1 MNFNKFLRSLF
12 GDKSSRDM
20 KLIQPL
26 VEKVKAVYPEI
37 QALSNDELRAKTK
50 EIQKYVQ
57 DSANEQKEKIAQLK
71 ATIEDTPL
79 DEREAIFNQID
90 KLDKEALDIYEKA
103 LNDVMPVAFSI
114 VKETARRFA
123 ENEETIVTATDFDRE
138 LAGDP
143 AKDFITIDGDKA
155 IYHNHWTAGGND
167 LKWEMVHYDVQL
179 FGGEVLHQ
187 GKIAEMATGEGKTL
201 VATLP
206 VFLNAL
212 TGNGVHVV
220 TVNDYLAKRDSE
232 WMGPLYMFNG
242 LSVDCIDK
250 HRPNS
255 PERRKA
261 YQADI
266 TFGTNNE
273 FGFDYLRDNMAISP
287 ADLVQRRHNYAIVD
301 EVDSVLI
308 DDARTP
314 LIISGPV
321 PKGDDQMFEEYQPLV
336 ERLVGVQRQL
346 ATQYLADAKQ
356 KISEGQKLIDA
367 GNKKDGEKMQE
378 EGFLSLYRSHKSLP
392 KNKPLIKYLSEEGIK
407 AGMLK
412 TEEYYMANN
421 NREMPKAVEPL
432 YFVVDEKLNSCD
444 MTDKG
449 TEWMAR
455 QVNDKELFVLPDITA
470 QLSALENETDLTEE
484 ERLNKKDELL
494 NHYAVQSERV
504 HTIQQLLKAYCMF
517 NKDDEYVVIDGEV
530 KIVDEQTGRIM
541 EGRRWSDGLHQ
552 AVEAKEHVKV
562 EAATQ
567 TFATITLQNY
577 FRMYH
582 KLAGMTGTA
591 STEAGEF
598 WDIYKLDV
606 VEIPTNRPVIRND
619 QDDRVYKTQREKYN
633 AVIDEIINMRVSGR
647 PTLVGT
653 TSVEISELLS
663 KMLNMRKIPH
673 QVLNAKLHQKEADIV
688 ALAGQSTQGS
698 AWVAADGRAFC
709 DKPSALRYNE
719 ELAESDKKYAD
730 IDPSHVDEEQRLLG
744 AVTIATNMA
753 GRGTDIKLSPE
764 VKQAGGLAIIGTE
777 RHESRRVDRQLR
789 GRAGRQGD
797 PGSSVFYVS
806 LEDKLMRL
814 FASERIA
821 SVMDR
826 LGFKDGERIESPMI
840 SRSIERAQKK
850 VEENNFGIRKRLLE
864 YDDVMNKQRT
874 VIYSKRHHALI
885 GERIG
890 MDIANTL
897 WDRVVNIIENNDY
910 EGCREQFLKVFAM
923 ECPFTEKELI
933 ENKREELQ
941 ERAFNEAMASFTRK
955 TDRIQSVAWPIIKR
969 VYEEQGQ
976 IYERIMVPVTDGKRV
991 YNIACNLKE
1000 AYDTECKSV
1009 VKDFEK
1015 SIWLH
1020 IIDDSWKEN
1029 LRELDELKHSVQ
1041 NASYEQK
1048 DPLLIFKLESVKIWD
1063 NMINGMNNRI
1073 VSILMRGA
1081 IPEMAPEQEVREA
1094 APEQRSQR
1102 YTEQKDDLVDQNQQ
1116 AAARHDTRENAQR
1129 VNRTPIV
1136 KDKLPGRNDPCPC
1149 GSGKKFKNCHGR
1161 GIV

>member
-1 MNFNKFLRSLF
+1 MNLTKILTSLF
-12 GDKSSRDM
+12 GNKSTRDM

-26 VEKVKAVYPEI
+26 VEKVKAAYPEI
-37 QALSNDELRAKTK
+37 QKLDNDQLRQRTKDIQRHVQESAKTQK
-50 EIQKYVQ
+50 DEI
-57 DSANEQKEKIAQLK
+57 ERLK
-71 ATIEDTPL
+71 ATIEDTPI
-79 DEREAIFNQID
+79 DERSEIFNQID
-90 KLDKEALDIYEKA
+90 KLEKEALEIYEDA
-103 LNDVMPVAFSI
+103 LNEVMPEVFSI

-123 ENEETIVTATDFDRE
+123 ENEETVVTATDFDRE
-138 LAGDP
+138 LAADP
-143 AKDFITIDGDKA
+143 KKDFITIDGDKA

-179 FGGEVLHQ
+179 FGGVVLHQ

-232 WMGPLYMFNG
+232 WMGPLYMFHG

-250 HRPNS
+250 HQPNS
-255 PERRKA
+255 EIRRKA
-261 YQADI
+261 YQCDI

-287 ADLVQRRHNYAIVD
+287 QDLVQRAHNYAIVD

-336 ERLVGVQRQL
+336 EKLVGVQRQL
-346 ATQYLADAKQ
+346 ATQYLAEAKQ
-356 KISEGQKLIDA
+356 KIAEGREKNDKKL
-367 GNKKDGEKMQE
+367 EE
-378 EGFLSLYRSHKSLP
+378 EGFLALFRSHKSLP
-392 KNKPLIKYLSEEGIK
+392 KNKPLIKFLSEEGIK
-407 AGMLK
+407 SGMQN
-412 TEEYYMANN
+412 TENMYMENN
-421 NREMPKAVEPL
+421 NRRMPEAVEPL

-444 MTDKG
+444 LTDKG
-449 TEWMAR
+449 TAWLAK
-455 QVNDKELFVLPDITA
+455 QVNDAELFVLPDITS
-470 QLSALENETDLTEE
+470 QLSALEADTSISDE
-484 ERLNKKDELL
+484 ERLNKKDEML

-504 HTIQQLLKAYCMF
+504 HTLQQLLKAYTMF

-606 VEIPTNRPVIRND
+606 VEIPTNKPVIRD
-619 QDDRVYKTQREKYN
+619 DMDDRVYKTAREKYR
-633 AVIDEIINMRVSGR
+633 AVIEEVVRLRKAGR
-647 PTLVGT
+647 PTLIGT

-663 KMLNMRKIPH
+663 RMLDMYVNPETGKREGIPH

-688 ALAGQSTQGS
+688 ALAGQSTNG
-698 AWVAADGRAFC
+698 
-709 DKPSALRYNE
+709 
-719 ELAESDKKYAD
+719 
-730 IDPSHVDEEQRLLG
+730 LG

-764 VKQAGGLAIIGTE
+764 VKAAGGLAIIGTE

-797 PGSSVFYVS
+797 PGSSLFFVS

-814 FASERIA
+814 FGSERIA
-821 SVMDR
+821 NVMDR
-826 LGFKDGERIESPMI
+826 LGFKEGEMIESPMI
-840 SRSIERAQKK
+840 SKQIERAQKK

-874 VIYSKRHHALI
+874 VIYEKRRHALM

-890 MDIANTL
+890 MDISNMM
-897 WDRVVNIIENNDY
+897 WDRVVNIIENNDF
-910 EGCREQFLKVFAM
+910 EGCKEEFLHIFAMEVPFTNEQFLNDQREQLEEDAFQKVM
-923 ECPFTEKELI
+923 ET
-933 ENKREELQ
+933 
-941 ERAFNEAMASFTRK
+941 FNRK
-955 TDRIQSVAWPIIKR
+955 TEHIREVAKPIITQ
-969 VYEEQGQ
+969 VYETQGQ
-976 IYERIMVPVTDGKRV
+976 MYERIMVPLTDGRKM
-991 YNIACNLKE
+991 YNIPCNLKE
-1000 AYDTECKSV
+1000 AYDTESKSI
-1009 VKDFEK
+1009 VKEFEK
-1015 SIWLH
+1015 QMLLH
-1020 IIDDSWKEN
+1020 IIDESWKEN
-1029 LRELDELKHSVQ
+1029 LRALDELRHSVQ

-1048 DPLLIFKLESVKIWD
+1048 DPLLIFKLESAKVWD
-1063 NMINGMNNRI
+1063 TMINEMNNRI

-1081 IPEMAPEQEVREA
+1081 IPEMQNVQEA
-1094 APEQRSQR
+1094 APEQRTQR
-1102 YTEQKDDLVDQNQQ
+1102 NQYTESKQNLSEEQMHDPNQ
-1116 AAARHDTRENAQR
+1116 AAAAAHDTRAQQP
-1129 VNRTPIV
+1129 RTPII

-1149 GSGKKFKNCHGR
+1149 GSGKKFKQCHGR